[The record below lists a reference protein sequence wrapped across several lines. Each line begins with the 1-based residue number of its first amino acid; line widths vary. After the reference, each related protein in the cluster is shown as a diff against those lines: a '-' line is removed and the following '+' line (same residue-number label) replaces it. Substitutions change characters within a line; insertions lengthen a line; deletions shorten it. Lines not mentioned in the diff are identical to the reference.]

1 MGNDGI
7 NFGKC
12 DFSQD
17 VIVGK
22 TELQQNENLEKVKFL
37 FEGMDG
43 IDLTDG
49 IDGKE
54 AKILF
59 DKIGGSD
66 GILSD
71 AELRQAFTDSDK
83 DPSIND
89 VNALKK
95 FLSFVA
101 EKFTKQAEATPQTQ
115 TQPPTVTAQ
124 TNTNTQTTRTATVKA
139 WGTGEDDCLSRI
151 MKKAYP
157 DVTPYSEE
165 WKELETLIMN
175 ANPQIYGDENGNGGR
190 KRIID
195 GTRHNAVL
203 YTGDVINLPPYPCNG
218 TNATAETPAATSAAP
233 ATDATAPAD
242 NTNTGNNT
250 SAEPLAKDFP
260 ATGLTEAQM
269 KELKEKRE
277 LKINKDGVELTYKL
291 DNINKVS
298 ISREI
303 NGKQRVFAEYYAN
316 GSYATYSYNADG
328 SSVQDSYNSDKTRN
342 SQTAFRADGSK
353 EKTIWFNGADKE
365 REFEYAKDGNTTT
378 KRTFYTNG
386 QADKVYND
394 VEINT
399 IIDKIQTMQ
408 DSDEIT
414 RYVATVLVNSN
425 FSVSDLA
432 DIFDTIK
439 QRRLNLTETLKDSDV
454 SARDDYFNKLAEGFR
469 QYQGDELIEF
479 IQGYQSNTGT
489 VIAEDIATLASTRQP
504 LKSFLT
510 SLDNNVRGTSTTEL
524 SNSTNVRELY
534 GQYAAKDGN
543 FFTNVLDD
551 VNAFPTPR
559 TAIAVLYVE
568 YGGMSGV
575 IDALDTLEPAVQGR
589 YASIL
594 QHILEVDVT
603 GND

>member
-37 FEGMDG
+37 FQGMDG

-203 YTGDVINLPPYPCNG
+203 YTGDVINLPPL
-218 TNATAETPAATSAAP
+218 S
-233 ATDATAPAD
+233 
-242 NTNTGNNT
+242 
-250 SAEPLAKDFP
+250 
-260 ATGLTEAQM
+260 
-269 KELKEKRE
+269 
-277 LKINKDGVELTYKL
+277 
-291 DNINKVS
+291 
-298 ISREI
+298 
-303 NGKQRVFAEYYAN
+303 
-316 GSYATYSYNADG
+316 
-328 SSVQDSYNSDKTRN
+328 
-342 SQTAFRADGSK
+342 
-353 EKTIWFNGADKE
+353 
-365 REFEYAKDGNTTT
+365 
-378 KRTFYTNG
+378 
-386 QADKVYND
+386 
-394 VEINT
+394 
-399 IIDKIQTMQ
+399 
-408 DSDEIT
+408 
-414 RYVATVLVNSN
+414 
-425 FSVSDLA
+425 
-432 DIFDTIK
+432 
-439 QRRLNLTETLKDSDV
+439 
-454 SARDDYFNKLAEGFR
+454 
-469 QYQGDELIEF
+469 LI
-479 IQGYQSNTGT
+479 
-489 VIAEDIATLASTRQP
+489 
-504 LKSFLT
+504 
-510 SLDNNVRGTSTTEL
+510 
-524 SNSTNVRELY
+524 
-534 GQYAAKDGN
+534 
-543 FFTNVLDD
+543 
-551 VNAFPTPR
+551 
-559 TAIAVLYVE
+559 
-568 YGGMSGV
+568 
-575 IDALDTLEPAVQGR
+575 
-589 YASIL
+589 
-594 QHILEVDVT
+594 HI
-603 GND
+603 